1 MEILKKI
8 VEENPEKPHFY
19 IRNLLR
25 QYLQILILE
34 YIYSSKKY
42 NDLFFYGGTCLAL
55 CYKLPRLS
63 EDLDFVDEEGSTDME
78 MLASDVKV
86 FLEKTLGL
94 EIDVKVQKFRIYFKF
109 PILKDLGLS
118 EGKGGS
124 NLLFVKLEI
133 FSDFG
138 FCKSFQ
144 KEFKPLFK
152 FNRSVLVKTFDLSTL
167 MSTKI
172 LAVLSRSW
180 QKKDKKGNVLTQ
192 VKGRDFFDLM
202 WFLQNNVEPNYD
214 CFKETLS
221 KKELKLKLL
230 EKIEGVDAKSIAFDL
245 ENFVE
250 DVDFARNLGEKMK
263 DILKVE
269 IESF

>member
-8 VEENPEKPHFY
+8 VEDNPERPHFY
-19 IRNLLR
+19 VRNLLR
-25 QYLQILILE
+25 QYLQVLILE

-42 NDLFFYGGTCLAL
+42 NNLFFYGGTCLAL
-55 CYKLPRLS
+55 CYNLPRLS
-63 EDLDFVDEEGSTDME
+63 EDLDFVDEKGNTNME
-78 MLASDVKV
+78 ILASDVKA
-86 FLEKTLGL
+86 FLGKSLDL
-94 EIDVKVQKFRIYFKF
+94 EIGVKIQKSRIYFKF
-109 PILKDLGLS
+109 PILKELGLS
-118 EGKGGS
+118 EEKWGS

-133 FSDFG
+133 FSEFG
-138 FCKSFQ
+138 FCKNFN

-152 FNRSVLVKTFDLSTL
+152 FNRSVLLKTFDLSTL

-172 LAVLSRSW
+172 LAVLNRSW

-214 CFKETLS
+214 CLKDILS
-221 KKELKLKLL
+221 KEELKLRLL
-230 EKIEGVDAKSIAFDL
+230 EKIDNVDTKSIAFDL

-250 DVDFARNLGEKMK
+250 DVGFARNLGENIR
-263 DILKVE
+263 DVLKVE
-269 IESF
+269 LETF